1 MGIARKRGALCAYN
15 ESIVMHTRSLF
26 AKLFP
31 TPRFM
36 TLPTVGVDISDSSVK
51 YILLT
56 EAHAGYTLSKW
67 GDIDVP
73 EGAIVQGV
81 VKDIPALARILSE
94 IKERVGTP
102 FMRVSLPEERAYL
115 FQTDV
120 PAHASHAEISGAI
133 EFRLEENVPL
143 SPRDAYFDFAYN
155 PIDATKDGSEKTRQV
170 TVTVYGKDTVNVY
183 FEACKLA
190 GVVPTAF
197 EIEPEAIAHAVT
209 REGNQDTVL
218 IIDFGKSRTGIG
230 IVEAGALMFTSTVDV
245 GGRELDAALRTRY
258 PNAGSEELIRLKN
271 EAGLLAAGEEGPVR
285 DALLKPITALKNEVV
300 SRISYWNSKEGVP
313 HIERVVLCGGIA
325 NLAGLPEYFSEELGI
340 ETLQADI
347 WQNVFLNKNSIP
359 PITKRYSFGYATA
372 VGLALGGFLHTP

>member
-1 MGIARKRGALCAYN
+1 
-15 ESIVMHTRSLF
+15 MHTYSLF

-31 TPRFM
+31 PPRFM

-56 EAHAGYTLSKW
+56 EAQRGYDLTKW

-73 EGAIVQGV
+73 EGTIVQGV
-81 VKDIPALARILSE
+81 VKDIPALARILAE
-94 IKERVGTP
+94 IKDRVGTP
-102 FMRVSLPEERAYL
+102 YMRVSLPEERAYL
-115 FQTDV
+115 FQTSV
-120 PAHASHAEISGAI
+120 PAHASHEDIVGAI
-133 EFRLEENVPL
+133 EFHLEENVPL
-143 SPRDAYFDFAYN
+143 SPRDAYFDFEYV
-155 PIDATKDGSEKTRQV
+155 PTVGVHEGTEKTRPV
-170 TVTVYGKDTVNVY
+170 TVTVYGKETVNIY

-209 REGNQDTVL
+209 REGNEDTVL

-230 IVEAGALMFTSTVDV
+230 IVEAGSLMFTSTVDV
-245 GGRELDAALRTRY
+245 GGLELDAALKLVN

-271 EAGLLAAGEEGPVR
+271 EAGLLAAGDEKTVR
-285 DALLKPITALKNEVV
+285 EALLKPITVLKNEVA

-313 HIERVVLCGGIA
+313 HIQHIVLCGGIA
-325 NLAGLPEYFSEELGI
+325 NLAGLPEYFSEQLGV
-340 ETLQADI
+340 ETMQADI
-347 WQNVFLNKNSIP
+347 WQNVFVTKGIIP

-372 VGLALGGFLHTP
+372 VGLALGGFMNES